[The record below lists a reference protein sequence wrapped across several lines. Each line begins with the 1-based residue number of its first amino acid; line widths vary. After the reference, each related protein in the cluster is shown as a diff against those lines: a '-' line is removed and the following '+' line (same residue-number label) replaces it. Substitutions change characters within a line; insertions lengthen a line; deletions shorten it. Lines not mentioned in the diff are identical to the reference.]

1 MTSRNKARQR
11 CRTCLDTT
19 DKNFHSL
26 DGKLVKDNQRKTLA
40 DFLWDTCKLENDS
53 EATKCLPQHICGN
66 CLRKLKI
73 TFSFVMQVEE
83 VNRKIM
89 ANLHT
94 SKKSITVPEEY
105 FDESN
110 EMDVDKHSVCQPR
123 ECFIEFNNSLVQFHE
138 DPIATSKTTNK
149 KVIINRYF
157 KSTFHVM
164 SRNEVHAPRLYGYA
178 KTNEC
183 QI

>member
-1 MTSRNKARQR
+1 
-11 CRTCLDTT
+11 
-19 DKNFHSL
+19 
-26 DGKLVKDNQRKTLA
+26 
-40 DFLWDTCKLENDS
+40 
-53 EATKCLPQHICGN
+53 
-66 CLRKLKI
+66 
-73 TFSFVMQVEE
+73 MQVEE

-138 DPIATSKTTNK
+138 GMSL
-149 KVIINRYF
+149 VILLYCDNRLFLIISFILRSHSNFEDY
-157 KSTFHVM
+157 
-164 SRNEVHAPRLYGYA
+164 
-178 KTNEC
+178 
-183 QI
+183 